1 MSFSF
6 PIAALRALLVFTL
19 LAAPAFAAGP
29 VLHVLVSYGPAAEG
43 TQRAFTGRFIKLQTG
58 NAGEGYA
65 GKTLG
70 TITANVLT
78 ILDPVTADTARPA
91 SELIAELKARIA
103 ANIGTMGSSMATQI
117 RSQNASSGVM
127 EYKQDVLL
135 PNSQRGVLAW
145 RLMVDSS
152 GSVRYGD
159 PEVLPVEALTLD
171 VVYTPLNLSA
181 VLPPSWPK
189 YADAGLLK
197 WRLIDKTGAA
207 RTGWTTVDAAGAY
220 DDPESTATENV
231 DPDAGLK
238 CLILD
243 RTRCGGPTDVKT
255 LMDQQGAAG
264 AYVAYTRRLTPLYDN
279 VADPARPG
287 EFIQQPRISLTVD
300 NRELRYNGCG
310 QNLTYRNQ
318 GAYGYTLAA
327 HAEKYLVDATLRY
340 YPVDWSDEARTSPT
354 EPYDKS
360 VSVPRSDIASVGAT
374 IITPGNSGSAL
385 VNVGDVAGITYLAPV
400 TQNGSEF
407 NRKSFVMGPYTGA
420 IWSPNGGV
428 RVGYDITCNE
438 SDGNYKVTAGVL
450 DNGVPANTGYSSVTS
465 ELLSGV
471 DRNIEYVYF
480 TPGVAATKYIHQPIP
495 SCGFFGC
502 EESNRKGIYYR
513 FVDVCDQ
520 SCVPTYAAIPTA
532 MPIAITYDGSSSF
545 SIHGVGLNLVHPA
558 YYFLTATNTSYAN
571 QFCSSTGLSCECPA
585 GTTLTSVSINNGDN
599 GITYENRCQAAP
611 ISLSYSG
618 GSETPQVSC
627 AIGLPAARNFSYVCE
642 TYPVAARVRLTQ

>member
-1 MSFSF
+1 MIFSF
-6 PIAALRALLVFTL
+6 PIAVLRALLVFIL
-19 LAAPAFAAGP
+19 LAAPGAFAAGP
-29 VLHVLVSYGPAAEG
+29 VLHVLVSYGPAADG
-43 TQRAFTGRFIKLQTG
+43 TQRAFTGRFIKLQSG
-58 NAGEGYA
+58 NTGEGYA
-65 GKTLG
+65 GKVLG

-78 ILDPVTADTARPA
+78 ILDPVTADAARPA

-103 ANIGTMGSSMATQI
+103 ANIATMGSSMATQI

-127 EYKQDVLL
+127 EFKQDVLL

-181 VLPPSWPK
+181 VLPPSWPR

-327 HAEKYLVDATLRY
+327 HAEKYLVDASLRY
-340 YPVDWSDEARTSPT
+340 YPVDWSDEVRTSPT

-360 VSVPRSDIASVGAT
+360 VSVARSDIASIGAR
-374 IITPGNSGSAL
+374 IITPGPTGSEL
-385 VNVGDVAGITYLAPV
+385 VNSGDVAGITYLAPV
-400 TQNGSEF
+400 VQSGQQTQDVTWGWAS
-407 NRKSFVMGPYTGA
+407 
-420 IWSPNGGV
+420 GV
-428 RVGYDITCNE
+428 YGHAHSAFSGYKITCDE
-438 SDGNYKVTAGVL
+438 DRGRIRVL
-450 DNGVPANTGYSSVTS
+450 VG
-465 ELLSGV
+465 EFSGMAPE
-471 DRNIEYVYF
+471 IYAEF
-480 TPGVAATKYIHQPIP
+480 TPGVAGAADSVTFGSGDLYYWGSELGIIVYYNGDRTFRFKQSTTPRNSRIGGSSVATATANSFPYVLQNVL
-495 SCGFFGC
+495 GTL
-502 EESNRKGIYYR
+502 IYADGVLCRAGEWLQNEPGSSYA
-513 FVDVCDQ
+513 
-520 SCVPTYAAIPTA
+520 CVPNNSQQECWLI
-532 MPIAITYDGSSSF
+532 GSAYWWDEQSYQC
-545 SIHGVGLNLVHPA
+545 GYPGARPA
-558 YYFLTATNTSYAN
+558 L
-571 QFCSSTGLSCECPA
+571 
-585 GTTLTSVSINNGDN
+585 D
-599 GITYENRCQAAP
+599 
-611 ISLSYSG
+611 
-618 GSETPQVSC
+618 ETIVW
-627 AIGLPAARNFSYVCE
+627 
-642 TYPVAARVRLTQ
+642 